1 MKNSRSLQNLE
12 TVTVDSLRNV
22 VERTEGLGNTVRQRY
37 GSHVNVARGKYEQ
50 LDDQENNAEELR
62 WR

>member
-22 VERTEGLGNTVRQRY
+22 VERTGGLGNTVRQRY
-37 GSHVNVARGKYEQ
+37 VSHVSVARGKYEQ
-50 LDDQENNAEELR
+50 LDDQENDAEELR